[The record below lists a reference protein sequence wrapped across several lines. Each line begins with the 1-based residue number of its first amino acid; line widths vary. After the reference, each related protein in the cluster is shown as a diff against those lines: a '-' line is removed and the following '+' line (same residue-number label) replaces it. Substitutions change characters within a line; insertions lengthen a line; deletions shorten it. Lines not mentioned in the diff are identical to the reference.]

1 MYYIN
6 RFYRHSFSDTIF
18 VIWEVKSIAPRPV
31 SKNVDRIIFIKKIKD
46 DYDEFLKGYR
56 IVDDKK
62 KIVKNSED
70 VIKEIF
76 K

>member
-1 MYYIN
+1 MYYIDRRYIHN
-6 RFYRHSFSDTIF
+6 DPTTFF
-18 VIWEVKSIAPRPV
+18 VIWEVKSIAPTPPSGNIV
-31 SKNVDRIIFIKKIKD
+31 RIVFVKKIKD
-46 DYDEFLKGYR
+46 DYNEFMRADR

-62 KIVKNSED
+62 RIVPGRED